1 MSPADPAFW
10 LLVAASFLAS
20 AVSGAFAMGGGFLML
35 AAVVAVLPIPAVVP
49 MHSALMMGTS
59 VGRSIFFWR
68 HVHWPITAAFT
79 AGALI
84 GAPAGARLYVDLP
97 EALVAAVVGTFMLA
111 TVWMPPVAWRPR
123 LRHPFF
129 LVGLFHSFLSALF
142 SFGGIMQPIMM
153 RTSLDRLQIV
163 ATLSVSLFAMN
174 LFKLG
179 GYFAF
184 GFDFA
189 PYALVTACALAA
201 GIAGA
206 FFGRRLLDR
215 IPEEHFRLAFKLI
228 VTVLALQ
235 LFYRAWVSVA

>member
-1 MSPADPAFW
+1 VSPADPAFW

-20 AVSGAFAMGGGFLML
+20 AVSGAFAIGGGFLML
-35 AAVVAVLPIPAVVP
+35 AAVVAVLPIAAVVP
-49 MHSALMMGTS
+49 MHSALMLGTS
-59 VGRSIFFWR
+59 FGRTFFFWR

-84 GAPAGARLYVDLP
+84 GAPAGTRLYIDLP
-97 EALVAAVVGTFMLA
+97 EVVVGMVVGVFMLA
-111 TVWMPPVAWRPR
+111 AVWMPPIAWRPR

-129 LVGLFHSFLSALF
+129 LVGVIHSFLSALF
-142 SFGGIMQPIMM
+142 SFGGVMQPLMM
-153 RTSLDRLQIV
+153 RTSLGRLQII
-163 ATLSVSLFAMN
+163 ATLSVSLLAMN

-189 PYALVTACALAA
+189 PYALVTACAFAS

-206 FFGRRLLDR
+206 FFGRRLVDR
-215 IPEEHFRLAFKLI
+215 IPEERFRLAFRII
-228 VTVLALQ
+228 VTALAAQ
-235 LFYRAWVSVA
+235 LFYRAWLHA